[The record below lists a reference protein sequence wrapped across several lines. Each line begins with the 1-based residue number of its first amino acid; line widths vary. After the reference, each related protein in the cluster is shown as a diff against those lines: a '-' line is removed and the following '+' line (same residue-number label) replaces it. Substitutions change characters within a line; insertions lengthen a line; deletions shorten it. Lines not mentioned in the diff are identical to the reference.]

1 MAKFSQAFL
10 QGLLQPSFSQGM
22 FDLGATIGG
31 IPAARKAKTK
41 EKEAAALQKGL
52 FGLEQMAA
60 AEQLTP
66 EMLEEARGSYAAL
79 IKETPEAAK
88 DIRSTL
94 KSVTG
99 EVREQGKKETSAKI
113 LGLQD
118 ELRRIA
124 ASKLPPDQKAEQT
137 AVVQKQIREAA
148 KGLSFAEQ
156 QALGARSEQ
165 ITRSAAQ
172 DQRAETSFQNAQK
185 RFNEW
190 ADNTDLRE
198 AEKEVAL
205 DRVEQYWEN
214 GFIREAEREEAAMKI
229 ALPKAKQLYAV
240 AGEDED
246 TIKRA
251 KEAFLKENPNMELV
265 WEAAEQQVVK
275 GRADLARSRDD
286 MKSTKFN
293 YTDSDLKEMGLSDSQ
308 ITAVKSQPTNVSKNN
323 LVYQTIKSNL
333 TKGDLPSATLANLF
347 VKASRA
353 RAAEILGITSR
364 TPSERD
370 KAKIDNLASEIGLA
384 AAQEA
389 QKEGNLNDGFAKIA
403 GFQTKTG
410 GKTDTSASTVSTS
423 RASRI
428 NALDKE
434 LNP

>member
-31 IPAARKAKTK
+31 IPAARKAK
-41 EKEAAALQKGL
+41 EKERKAAALQKGL

-113 LGLQD
+113 LSLQD
-118 ELRRIA
+118 ELRQIA
-124 ASKLPPDQKAEQT
+124 ASNLPPEQKAEQV
-137 AVVQKQIREAA
+137 AVVQKQIRDAA

-165 ITRSAAQ
+165 ITRSATQ
-172 DQRAETSFQNAQK
+172 DQRAEKSFQDAQQ

-190 ADNTDLRE
+190 ADDTDLRE
-198 AEKEVAL
+198 AERKVAL

-214 GFIREAEREEAAMKI
+214 GFIREAEREEAAMKV

-240 AGEDED
+240 AGEDEN

-251 KEAFLKENPNMELV
+251 KEAFLKENPDMELV

-293 YTDSDLKEMGLSDSQ
+293 YTDADLKKMGLDDSQ
-308 ITAVKSQPTNVSKNN
+308 ITTVKSQATNVQKNN
-323 LVYQTIKSNL
+323 VVYTTVKSNL
-333 TKGDLPSATLANLF
+333 DRNNLPSATLANLF
-347 VKASRA
+347 VKAARA
-353 RAAEILGITSR
+353 RAAEILGITRSN
-364 TPSERD
+364 PSERD
-370 KAKIDNLASEIGLA
+370 EAKIDNLASKIGLA
-384 AAQEA
+384 AAQKA
-389 QKEGNLNDGFAKIA
+389 QESSNLNDGFAEIA
-403 GFQTKTG
+403 GFQEKVG
-410 GKTDTSASTVSTS
+410 GGRDASPSTVLTS
-423 RASRI
+423 RASRL
-428 NALDKE
+428 NAMEKE